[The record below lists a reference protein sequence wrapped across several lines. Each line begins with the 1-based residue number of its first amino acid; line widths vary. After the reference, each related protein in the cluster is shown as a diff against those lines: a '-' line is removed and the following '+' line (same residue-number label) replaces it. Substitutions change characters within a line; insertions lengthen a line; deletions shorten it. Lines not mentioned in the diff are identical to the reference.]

1 MNKRVTLIFSGYNY
15 RAAIAFCRFATEK
28 NIPFYVITSGKN
40 DLINKSDYV
49 NNIIIERTK
58 NELTIDDLLYYSSI
72 IRKMKDFNKIVIL
85 PSTEYLNRFLLEN
98 RKTLNDNHIE
108 FGLCE
113 KQVYERISDKESF
126 GELCKAK
133 SINVP
138 TEFLKGKSNY
148 PIVIKPKTY
157 INKNK
162 EIYTPEIIHNEK
174 ELNLYFKNKNEQD
187 FYIQEYIGG
196 NSIYLLY
203 YIFSDGRY
211 SVYSQENYIQQFNG
225 GSMILAQSSEYHTNK
240 IASKFANLFANVGYK
255 GLVMVEVKLYNDRFY
270 MIEANPRL
278 WGPSQ
283 LILDAQMDLF
293 DCYAYDN
300 GLTANLV
307 KLKYRPNIWYYW
319 SGGLID
325 NIKKELPVIFY
336 NFDAEKLKTKEI
348 EIEQNDV
355 YKKNDTLNIYKYEN
369 KKND

>member
-15 RAAIAFCRFATEK
+15 RAVIAFCRFATER
-28 NIPFYVITSGKN
+28 NVPFYIISSGKN
-40 DLINKSDYV
+40 DLINKSDYIK
-49 NNIIIERTK
+49 NIITERTK
-58 NELTIDDLLYYSSI
+58 NELTFDDLLYFSSI
-72 IRKMKDFNKIVIL
+72 ILEKKDFNKIVIL
-85 PSTEYLNRFLLEN
+85 PSTEYINRFLLEN
-98 RKTLNDNHIE
+98 REALNDNNIE

-113 KQVYERISDKESF
+113 KQVYEMISDKKSF
-126 GELCKAK
+126 SELCKEN

-138 TEFLKGKSNY
+138 NEFLNGQSDY

-157 INKNK
+157 ISKNK
-162 EIYTPEIIHNEK
+162 EIFSPEIIHNEK
-174 ELNLYFKNKNEQD
+174 DLNLYFNDKNEQD

-203 YIFSDGRY
+203 YIFSDSSY

-240 IASKFANLFANVGYK
+240 IASKFANLFADVGFK
-255 GLVMVEVKLYNDRFY
+255 GLVMVEVKLFNDKFY

-293 DCYAYDN
+293 ESYAYDN
-300 GLTANLV
+300 GLTDSLV

-319 SGGLID
+319 SGGLND
-325 NIKKELPVIFY
+325 NMKKELPVTFY
-336 NFDAEKLKTKEI
+336 NFDAEKLKNKEI
-348 EIEQNDV
+348 EIELNDV
-355 YKKNDTLNIYKYEN
+355 YKKNDTLNIYKNEN